1 MLFNREIYETVLDRA
16 QAPRGFIQ
24 VLAGPRQVGKTTLA
38 RQLKADL
45 TISCI
50 YASAD
55 EAGLQESSWV
65 KVQWDLARQELLKN
79 PSKGALL
86 ILDEIQKLPHWSK
99 WVKQLWDEDSFN
111 QLQLKVILL
120 GSAPWLIQQGLGDSL
135 AGRFEII
142 SISHW
147 SYTEMHQAFDM
158 SLEQYIYFGA
168 YPGAAQFI
176 KDRLRW
182 SRYIIDS
189 LVETTL
195 SRDILL
201 MTQINKPAL
210 LRQLFK
216 LSCGFSAQILSYQK
230 MLGQLDDAGNT
241 TTLAHYL
248 KLLEAAGLVRGL
260 TKYTPNLI
268 RERNSSPKLI
278 VLNTALMS
286 AHLPSDFEQT
296 RAQPELWG
304 RLLESMVGAHLC
316 SQTMGTQIQVYYWRE
331 GNKEVDYVLS
341 NGKQLVAIEVKSG
354 RSKNNLPGM
363 TAFIALYK
371 PHRAIQIGDKGLS
384 LEKFLTTPI
393 EDFFKNPAA

>member
-1 MLFNREIYETVLDRA
+1 MFNRETYNTVLGRMV
-16 QAPRGFIQ
+16 APRSFIQ
-24 VLAGPRQVGKTTLA
+24 VLAGPRQIGKTTLA
-38 RQLKADL
+38 QQIKAD
-45 TISCI
+45 ISLPCV

-55 EAGLQESSWV
+55 EAGLQESSWI
-65 KVQWDLARQELLKN
+65 KLQWDLARQKLL
-79 PSKGALL
+79 SSSSGSAVL

-120 GSAPWLIQQGLGDSL
+120 GSAPWLIQRGLGDSL

-142 SISHW
+142 PVSHW

-176 KDRLRW
+176 SDRLRW

-216 LSCGFSAQILSYQK
+216 LGCSFSGQILSYQK
-230 MLGQLDDAGNT
+230 MIGQLDDAGNT

-248 KLLEAAGLVRGL
+248 QLLEKAGLIKGL
-260 TKYTPNLI
+260 MKYTPNII
-268 RERNSSPKLI
+268 RERSSSPKLT

-286 AHLPSDFEQT
+286 AHLSSNFEQT
-296 RAQPELWG
+296 RAKPELWG
-304 RLLESMVGAHLC
+304 RLVESMVGSHLC
-316 SQTMGTQIQVYYWRE
+316 NQVIGTQIQVYYWRE
-331 GNKEVDYVLS
+331 GNKEVDYVLV
-341 NGKQLVAIEVKSG
+341 NDKEVVAIEVKSG
-354 RSKNNLPGM
+354 GIRSNLAGM
-363 TAFIALYK
+363 AAFIDLYK
-371 PHRAIQIGDKGLS
+371 PRRAIQVGTQGLS
-384 LEKFLTTPI
+384 LEEFLCTPI
-393 EDFFKNPAA
+393 ENFFIE